1 MAQQLRGLPA
11 PAEDQSSI
19 LRTTSFNSSSRGS
32 DLFLWSPQTPGM
44 HMVQTYMQTKYPY
57 TQNTNK
63 SFKNDTI
70 SQTVVVHAF
79 NPSTWEVETGGSL

>member
-1 MAQQLRGLPA
+1 
-11 PAEDQSSI
+11 
-19 LRTTSFNSSSRGS
+19 
-32 DLFLWSPQTPGM
+32 M
-44 HMVQTYMQTKYPY
+44 HMVQTYVQTKYPY